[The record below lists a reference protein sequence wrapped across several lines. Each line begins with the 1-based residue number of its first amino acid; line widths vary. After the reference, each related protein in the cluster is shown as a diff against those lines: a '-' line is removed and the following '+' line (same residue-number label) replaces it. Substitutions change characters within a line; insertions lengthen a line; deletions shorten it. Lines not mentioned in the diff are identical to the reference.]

1 MALFHARGNPV
12 CRKED
17 CSPYDIGTVYKEIA
31 RFSNEKFRFI
41 QNVWKPDR
49 LFNFPSTLK
58 SGDRHP
64 ESLNQTDS
72 HAFLGFFTQSTW
84 MVLFVYPVFVLGWG
98 LARTVPSSISCFDLR
113 SHSGRLLAP
122 SFNSIRLGSWK
133 YTA

>member
-1 MALFHARGNPV
+1 MTVHLMILGQSTKTSLDFLARN
-12 CRKED
+12 E
-17 CSPYDIGTVYKEIA
+17 
-31 RFSNEKFRFI
+31 EKFRFI

-98 LARTVPSSISCFDLR
+98 LARTVPSSISCFNLC

-122 SFNSIRLGSWK
+122 SFNSIRLGSRK
-133 YTA
+133 YTAQLSLPCMP